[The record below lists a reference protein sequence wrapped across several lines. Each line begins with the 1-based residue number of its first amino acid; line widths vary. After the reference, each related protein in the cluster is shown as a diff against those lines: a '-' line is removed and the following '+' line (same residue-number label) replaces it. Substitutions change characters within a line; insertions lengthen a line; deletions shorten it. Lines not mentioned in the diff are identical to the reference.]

1 MDGQNN
7 KENNCNSRNA
17 ALIGLAAQ
25 IQSENTKSYLTGRI
39 LPQMEWYSAKSGE
52 CKKKYY
58 RWMGASVVLGAVIP
72 VISVFAD
79 GAVWVKVILAALGSS
94 VTACNAFVALHNYKD
109 LWLNYRNTRER
120 LLRVLYSYFNN
131 AGIFSKN
138 MPQEEKDTLLVNICE
153 EEMAGET
160 GEWMKLGKTI

>member
-1 MDGQNN
+1 MDRQNN
-7 KENNCNSRNA
+7 KENNRNSRNA
-17 ALIGLAAQ
+17 ALIGLVAQ
-25 IQSENTKSYLTGRI
+25 IQSENTKSYITGRI
-39 LPQMEWYSAKSGE
+39 LPQMEWYSAKSGK

-58 RWMGASVVLGAVIP
+58 RWMGASIVLGAVIP

-79 GAVWVKVILAALGSS
+79 GAAWIKVMIAALGSS

-120 LLRVLYSYFNN
+120 LLRTLYCYFNN

-153 EEMAGET
+153 EEIAGET
-160 GEWMKLGKTI
+160 GEWVKLGKT